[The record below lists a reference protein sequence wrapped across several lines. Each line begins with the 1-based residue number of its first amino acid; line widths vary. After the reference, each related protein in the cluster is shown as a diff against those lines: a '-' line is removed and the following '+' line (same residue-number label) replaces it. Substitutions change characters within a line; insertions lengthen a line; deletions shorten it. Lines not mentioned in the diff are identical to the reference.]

1 MFQVLVDGTSKKDDT
16 MLTGYT
22 RHQKLVNFKGNPKD
36 IGKIIKV
43 KITEAKTWALKGEA
57 IES

>member
-1 MFQVLVDGTSKKDDT
+1 

-57 IES
+57 IESQLGLCKKNK

>member
-1 MFQVLVDGTSKKDDT
+1 MEVVVEKKKKKDDT

>member
-1 MFQVLVDGTSKKDDT
+1 

-22 RHQKLVNFKGNPKD
+22 RHQKLVNFKGDPKD

-43 KITEAKTWALKGEA
+43 KITEGTWALKGES